1 MGEGSGVL
9 VLEELEHARARGAH
23 IYAEVVG
30 YGANC
35 DAYHFT
41 APAPGGAGAIGC
53 MKLTLKDGGIAP
65 EQIDHINAHGTG
77 THMNDSCETAAIH
90 AVFGAHAKEM
100 TVVST
105 KSMTGHLLGGA
116 GGIEAVFTALA
127 LRDQFAPPTIH
138 YAQPDPE
145 CDLDV
150 VPNAGREA
158 DVHYALSNSLGF
170 GGHNACIVLKKW
182 EG

>member
-1 MGEGSGVL
+1 
-9 VLEELEHARARGAH
+9 
-23 IYAEVVG
+23 
-30 YGANC
+30 
-35 DAYHFT
+35 
-41 APAPGGAGAIGC
+41 
-53 MKLTLKDGGIAP
+53 MKLTLVDADIAP
-65 EQIDHINAHGTG
+65 EQVDHINAHGTG
-77 THMNDSCETAAIH
+77 THMNDACETAAIH

-145 CDLDV
+145 CDLDY
-150 VPNAGREA
+150 VPNTGRQQEMQ
-158 DVHYALSNSLGF
+158 YALSNSLALAATTPASPCADGR
-170 GGHNACIVLKKW
+170 ADPWQSPVPCVKTPTP
-182 EG
+182 

>member
-1 MGEGSGVL
+1 
-9 VLEELEHARARGAH
+9 
-23 IYAEVVG
+23 
-30 YGANC
+30 
-35 DAYHFT
+35 
-41 APAPGGAGAIGC
+41 
-53 MKLTLKDGGIAP
+53 MKLTLADADIAP
-65 EQIDHINAHGTG
+65 EQVDHINAHGTG
-77 THMNDSCETAAIH
+77 THMNDACETAAIH

-138 YAQPDPE
+138 YAEPDPE
-145 CDLDV
+145 CDLDY
-150 VPNAGREA
+150 VPNTGRQQA
-158 DVHYALSNSLGF
+158 MQYALSNSLGF
-170 GGHNACIVLKKW
+170 GGHNACIALRRW